1 MRGHWGSIGG
11 SIKGA
16 HRDAPKA
23 GQRDDREGTGRWTSS
38 PEKGKASTFTCCFSL
53 TREADV
59 CGRVVGASYPR
70 GKT

>member
-1 MRGHWGSIGG
+1 MHQRQDRGMT
-11 SIKGA
+11 
-16 HRDAPKA
+16 
-23 GQRDDREGTGRWTSS
+23 EGTGRWTSS